1 MLNLT
6 SNKTIAESECSY
18 RSSYPLRFYWERD
31 IEQYLNL
38 VSNLPWPLLC
48 TFK

>member
-6 SNKTIAESECSY
+6 SNKNITEYECSY
-18 RSSYPLRFYWERD
+18 RSLYFLWSRPFVLRERD

-38 VSNLPWPLLC
+38 VSNLS
-48 TFK
+48 